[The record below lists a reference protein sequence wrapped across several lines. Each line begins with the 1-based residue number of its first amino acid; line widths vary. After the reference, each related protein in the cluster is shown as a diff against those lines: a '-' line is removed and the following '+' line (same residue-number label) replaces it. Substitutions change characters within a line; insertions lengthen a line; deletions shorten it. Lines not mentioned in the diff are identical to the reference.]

1 MRDRD
6 QDVLHKVAE
15 EDQLSIEEEDVLRDV
30 INTNLNGV
38 LNTVYPAVRYF
49 LNHNKNK
56 VSQIAIVSS
65 LMGTV
70 PIIGGTYGCTKSF
83 VINLGHVLRTTYSKN
98 NIRVNVVLPG
108 WVESRMADAF
118 PGSKAFIMSSSAAAA
133 AIKNGLTNDRAVIDF
148 PTIAALGLDIL
159 SRLPIPFLTEVS
171 RYIGG
176 AKSFVK
182 KSVQEKLLKKV
193 TSY

>member
-1 MRDRD
+1 LRDRD
-6 QDVLHKVAE
+6 HDVLHKVAE
-15 EDQLSIEEEDVLRDV
+15 EDKLPVEEEDVLRDV

-49 LNHNKNK
+49 LSHNKNK

-65 LMGTV
+65 LMGSV

-83 VINLGHVLRTTYSKN
+83 VINLGHVLRTTYAKN

-118 PGSKAFIMSSSAAAA
+118 PGSKALIMSTSSAAAT
-133 AIKNGLTNDRAVIDF
+133 IKNGLANDRAVIDF
-148 PTIAALGLDIL
+148 PTIAAFTMDVV
-159 SRLPIPFLTEVS
+159 SRLPIAFLNEAS
-171 RYIGG
+171 RFMGG
-176 AKSFVK
+176 ARSFVK
-182 KSVQEKLLKKV
+182 KSVQDKLLKK
-193 TSY
+193 